1 MDLNTTH
8 ATTTVQ
14 ETKSRADVHQ
24 GFSSLNKGK
33 EKFHVGFHFRIK
45 ALQGS

>member
-8 ATTTVQ
+8 ATTTVH
-14 ETKSRADVHQ
+14 EMKSWTDVHQ
-24 GFSSLNKGK
+24 GFSSLNKGE
-33 EKFHVGFHFRIK
+33 EKFRFGFHFRIK